1 MCVSMRRQRMQSAC
15 FCSTARC
22 HDVMIQRPLVA
33 LSCPQTPTPNPD
45 PPKPAP
51 YPGLLPAERQ
61 RGHRLLQPEAVH
73 HEFARR
79 PVFSHAPQR
88 LVRKCIWRLQRSKQR
103 RCHAVCLGGDP
114 LGPARVIT
122 QCPEGRTSLYKSPPL
137 SSQSGRE
144 GTSVPPKGLKKR
156 CVLRGSRRWKGGTCR
171 GPMYREY
178 TRLLP
183 AGPVALREEGSSL
196 AQPING

>member
-1 MCVSMRRQRMQSAC
+1 MTAPNCEPPLPPRLNPPFTLTLTCVARRCARAAPCNLVGVAARRQRFKRRDVGLQGACRRQEGVHIRMCVSMRRQRMQSAC

-79 PVFSHAPQR
+79 PVFSHAAQR
-88 LVRKCIWRLQRSKQR
+88 LVRKCIWRMQRGKQR
-103 RCHAVCLGGDP
+103 RCHAYGTTVC
-114 LGPARVIT
+114 VYII
-122 QCPEGRTSLYKSPPL
+122 
-137 SSQSGRE
+137 SSVVTNR
-144 GTSVPPKGLKKR
+144 
-156 CVLRGSRRWKGGTCR
+156 
-171 GPMYREY
+171 
-178 TRLLP
+178 
-183 AGPVALREEGSSL
+183 
-196 AQPING
+196 I